1 MTQYQVTVNS
11 ENVQDLFT
19 GDGLARLLENV
30 LNQVL
35 SAQAQEYIGARP
47 YERTEDRQGYRN
59 GYRSRELKTRI
70 GKLRL
75 SIPRLRDGSFSPE
88 LFERMQRSEQALV
101 LSLKGSAMGSGL
113 HN

>member
-35 SAQAQEYIGARP
+35 SAQAQRNTSEPGLMKGQKI
-47 YERTEDRQGYRN
+47 DRDIV
-59 GYRSRELKTRI
+59 TATAA
-70 GKLRL
+70 
-75 SIPRLRDGSFSPE
+75 GS
-88 LFERMQRSEQALV
+88 
-101 LSLKGSAMGSGL
+101 
-113 HN
+113 